1 MVEMIGFVDGRRS
14 CMGVVFKISS
24 YTLPFQR
31 QFVVGCPEVT
41 KGMDGSGEVFK
52 ILNFGN
58 SKGRG
63 EFVPGFAVL

>member
-1 MVEMIGFVDGRRS
+1 MVPI
-14 CMGVVFKISS
+14 FKITSCS
-24 YTLPFQR
+24 MLPFRR

-41 KGMDGSGEVFK
+41 RGTDGSGEVFEV
-52 ILNFGN
+52 LDFGS